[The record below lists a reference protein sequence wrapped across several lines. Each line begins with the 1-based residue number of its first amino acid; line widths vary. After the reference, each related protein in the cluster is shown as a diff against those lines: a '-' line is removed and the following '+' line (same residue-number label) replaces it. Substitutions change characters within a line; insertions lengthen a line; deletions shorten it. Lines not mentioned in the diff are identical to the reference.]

1 MLRELRSGFQPSLDY
16 ITPPAKHFCP
26 KQARTRREQPEDA
39 DASIGKPQ
47 RFRVQYN
54 LSPEALSERADFN
67 RAYVSQLERQAIN
80 STLDTMVTIA
90 IALGV

>member
-1 MLRELRSGFQPSLDY
+1 M
-16 ITPPAKHFCP
+16 
-26 KQARTRREQPEDA
+26 
-39 DASIGKPQ
+39 GKPQ
-47 RFRVQYN
+47 RFRVEYN